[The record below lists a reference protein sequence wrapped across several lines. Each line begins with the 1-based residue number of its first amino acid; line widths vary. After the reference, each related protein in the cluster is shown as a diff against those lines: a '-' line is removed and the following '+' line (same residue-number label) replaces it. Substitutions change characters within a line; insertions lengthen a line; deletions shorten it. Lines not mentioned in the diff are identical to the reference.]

1 MNDDSTRGL
10 YSKYQ
15 VERLSDLEGKHD
27 DCWYFVLDPAHDPH
41 ALVALRAYAE
51 SARAEFPV
59 LAADLDRTLWV
70 RERM

>member
-1 MNDDSTRGL
+1 MPDDSTRGL

-15 VERLSDLEGKHD
+15 VERLSDPEGKHE

-51 SARAEFPV
+51 SARTEYPT
-59 LAADLDRTLWV
+59 LAADLDRAVWI